1 MKDVFEFIALTPSG
15 FPDPSLAIAAS
26 RAREMGVLDL
36 TYTPEHAVALKISRK
51 LAGFAQNAYG
61 LKVRAGQ
68 NELLGQL
75 LPQLS
80 PPPHTLIITG
90 HDEAQIQQMVAL
102 AQQHQVRVLLEVTS
116 LSQARL
122 GAQLGVAGL
131 IAKGYEAGG
140 QVGEETTFILLQL
153 LRKNLSLPVYAQGG
167 IGKYTVAAC
176 FVAGAAGVVLDSQLL
191 LARESRLP
199 ARVKEIIAS
208 MDGSETVC
216 LGRELGEMYRFYE
229 TPGLE
234 VPAATRT
241 ALADLATVELSPAAK
256 ITAWRQTLAE
266 KVGWHSVDKNILLLG
281 QDAAFAAPLAQKYHT
296 VSGIIDGMRESIETH
311 VGIAQN
317 QQPLAKNSSL
327 AQSHGT
333 PYAIVQGPMAHV
345 TDQPAF
351 ALAVAK
357 AGALPFLALA
367 DKDRRDILP
376 LLNETNRLLRDHP
389 WGVGFHSSGSAALR
403 QEQLDAVLQIKPNF
417 ALVGGEQSD
426 QALSL
431 EKQGIATY
439 LQVSSPD
446 LLGKL
451 LQQGVKRFLFE
462 GSEGSGT
469 IGPYTSF
476 VLWNMMVSTLLGYLT
491 ENREVYT
498 PDYHILFAGG
508 IHDATSAAMLPAL
521 AAPLVELGARMGV
534 LMSTAYLFT
543 EEAVTTQAVLPA
555 FQEAVTRSEQT
566 VLVETGPG
574 RLIRSLSAPGD
585 SLFAE
590 TKGTPIIGQ
599 GVALRDS
606 TCTLEELHED
616 VTGNGMKHLQK
627 INAVRPRANSLPQ
640 TSPSQIAIIGM
651 ACLLPGAGN
660 LKTYW
665 ENILNKVDSVIEV
678 PKERWDWRRYFD
690 EDKKTR
696 DKIYSRWGGFID
708 EIPFNP
714 LEYGMPPNSVKSIEP
729 VQLLMLE
736 VVKAALRDA
745 GYQDR
750 SFPREKTSCVI
761 AVGGGLGDLGTQYG
775 FRSYVPHFLE
785 GESDDVLE
793 RLSQKLPEWTEDSFP
808 GILLNVLAGRVAN
821 RFDLGGANFVIDAAC
836 GSSLAA
842 LDAGIKGLEHHETD
856 MAIVG
861 AGETVQSPFG
871 FLAFSKTQALSPTGR
886 CRPFD
891 AGADGIAI
899 SEGLAVLILKRLADA
914 ERDGDRIYAV
924 IESVGASSDGK
935 DRSLTAPRPA
945 GQMRAVRRAY
955 AKAGIDP
962 STVGLFEAHGTGTK
976 VGDLAEA
983 ETLDT
988 VLRQA
993 HARQK
998 SSAIGSVKSMIG
1010 HTKSTAGLAGMIKV
1024 ALSLYHKVLPPTLV
1038 NTPNPKL
1045 YNESS
1050 ALYVNSELRPWI
1062 RHQSGEIRRAGV
1074 SAFGFGGTNFHA
1086 VLQEYQDFLPP
1097 RAIQDNWP
1105 AELMLFAG
1113 SDQAGISRHVAD
1125 LAGWLSKGETP
1136 PLQDISFTLY
1146 RQYMQRL
1153 SDNANGGV
1161 KTLALIASSMD
1172 DLKTK
1177 LAEAG
1182 KQLDAG
1188 KESINDPRGIYFQQ
1202 NPLAQSGKVAFLYPG
1217 QGSQY
1222 TNMLRDLT
1230 VQFPAVRA
1238 CFERANEAL
1247 QGKLP
1252 QALSEYIYPVPTPD
1266 EAEQQANQQALTAT
1280 DVAQPALS
1288 AASLAMNQLLHQVG
1302 ITPDFVAGHS
1312 FGEIVALYQA
1322 GVFSESDMLALAA
1335 TRGRLMA
1342 EAAGPDAGTMAAV
1355 RAGREEVANIVAGIS
1370 DLTLA
1375 NLNAPQQTV
1384 ISGTQTAVETAVAR
1398 LKEHNI
1404 TANLLPVACA
1414 FHSPLV
1420 ASARDKLAAF
1430 MESELQFNTPHI
1442 TAYANTTAQ
1451 AYPLEP
1457 SQIRAIL
1464 SDQLAMPVE
1473 FQQEIETM
1481 YADGARIFVES
1492 GPKTVLTSLLGQILA
1507 NRPHLA
1513 VATDHPKKHG
1523 LETFTKALAQLAAHG
1538 LVLSLESIFESRRVT
1553 LLDFDQPYTNP
1564 QRANYGPT
1572 TWLINGG
1579 RARLWR
1585 EAQTTPESL
1594 PQTIKIKLQETQDAR
1609 PATLPAAP
1617 TPAPKAPAPLPASVT
1632 PAAPSRAQSMPQTPP
1647 VSNYPPP
1654 QPASGYQPASY
1665 QPTGFQTAGPQP
1677 AATDVV
1683 LQYQQLMAQ
1692 FLQVQQ
1698 SIIMAY
1704 LGAAPAAAAQP
1715 LPAPAQTWQQQP
1727 VAQPMP
1733 PMAQPMPPLAQPMPP
1748 LAQPMP
1754 PMAQPMPPM
1763 AQPMPAA
1770 APPTGAPVTLP
1781 APTAL
1786 VQPLGMSK
1794 ETITANLQALV
1805 SDRTGYPPELLNL
1818 QADLEADLG
1827 IDSIKRVEILGAF
1840 REQYPELSPAFAGD
1854 RMEQLQAQR
1863 TLQAMIDLLSQGMPA
1878 AAAPMPAVLPVYHAP
1893 APALDAGVI
1902 RQNLVALVSERT
1914 GYPPELLN
1922 LQADLEADLGIDS
1935 IKRVE
1940 ILGAFRE
1947 EHAEME
1953 AAFAGD
1959 RMEQLQA
1966 QRTLQGMIDL
1976 LATSLTPTVA
1986 ALPTATLPPAVTVAA
2001 VAALPT
2007 PPSAGAPPALNA
2019 AVLTQN
2025 LVALVSDRTGYPP
2038 ELLNL
2043 DADLE
2048 ADLGIDSIKRV
2059 EILGAFRDQ
2068 YPQMEPAFAG
2078 DSMEQ
2083 LQAQRTLK
2091 GMINLLSASLAPKPA
2106 PTVDILTSHVNG
2118 TALTAEEESPIL
2130 RFKLATTNAP
2140 MSGQFGALA
2149 PGRIILIT
2157 DDGRGIA
2164 QELAAV
2170 LQSQGYP
2177 VALVSHTTE
2186 GTTASAGRFATNLTD
2201 PEAVNALVEN
2211 IRQTVGPIGS
2221 LLHLAPLGA
2230 PHDFASM
2237 SLSEWRRLLHQETS
2251 SFFYLIQAVYEDLEA
2266 AANAGGASLLAA
2278 TDLGGSFGN
2287 NGNTNPDLLS
2297 PSLGGIIGLLKTVG
2311 HEISGV
2317 RAKAVDLDPRQ
2328 DTALAAQILLQEM
2341 MTLDGLTEVGYDGES
2356 RKRLTLVP
2364 ALLPDV
2370 SGAKGGSAITRD
2382 SIVLITGGA
2391 RGITADVAYELA
2403 QRYQPTLIL
2412 VGRSPMPPAEES
2424 PVTAGLNDKEIKAA
2438 LIKER
2443 QQRGEPLNLGQIDR
2457 EYRNVL
2463 RDRDM
2468 RHNINTMIQAGARVH
2483 YYSADVRDEA
2493 SFGPLLDQLYEQFGR
2508 IDGVIHG
2515 AGIIED
2521 KLIKDKT
2528 PESFERVLGT
2538 KADSG
2543 FILSRK
2549 LRPESLQF
2557 LIFFSSVSGRFGN
2570 RGQGDYAAANEV
2582 LNKLAV
2588 YLDHK
2593 WPTHV
2598 VSMNWGPWDAGM
2610 VSDEVRRQFK
2620 RRGVSL
2626 IPISTGQQ
2634 RLVEELNFGRKGE
2647 VEVVICGEGDGEALA
2662 S

>member
-1 MKDVFEFIALTPSG
+1 MKDQFEFIALTPPG

-26 RAREMGVLDL
+26 RAHEMGVLDL
-36 TYTPEHAVALKISRK
+36 TCTPEYAVALKISRK
-51 LAGFAQNAYG
+51 LASFATNSYG
-61 LKVRAGQ
+61 LKVRADQ
-68 NELLGQL
+68 NELLSQL
-75 LPQLS
+75 LPQLT

-90 HDEAQIQQMVAL
+90 HDEAKIQQLIAL
-102 AQQHQVRVLLEVTS
+102 AHERQMRVLLEVTN
-116 LSQARL
+116 LPQARL
-122 GAQLGVAGL
+122 GAQAGVAGL
-131 IAKGYEAGG
+131 IAKGHEAGG
-140 QVGEETTFILLQL
+140 EVGEETTFILLQSL
-153 LRKNLSLPVYAQGG
+153 LKNLSLPVYAQGG
-167 IGKYTVAAC
+167 VGEYTVAAC

-199 ARVKEIIAS
+199 AYVKEKIAAK
-208 MDGSETVC
+208 GGAETVC
-216 LGRELGEMYRFYE
+216 LGREVGQLVRFYDA
-229 TPGLE
+229 PGLE
-234 VPAATRT
+234 AAAAVRA
-241 ALADLATVELSPAAK
+241 ALAELAAAEDMSPAAK
-256 ITAWRQTLAE
+256 LTAWREILAQ
-266 KVGWHSVDKNILLLG
+266 KVGWRSVHQNVLLIG
-281 QDAAFAAPLAQKYHT
+281 QDAVFAAPLAQKYHT
-296 VSGIIDGMRESIETH
+296 VSGIITGLREAIETH
-311 VGIAQN
+311 VQIAQN
-317 QQPLAKNSSL
+317 QQPFTRNSSL

-333 PYAIVQGPMAHV
+333 SYPIVQGAMAHV
-345 TDQPAF
+345 SDRAAF

-357 AGALPFLALA
+357 AGALPFLWLS
-367 DKDRRDILP
+367 DKNQGGILP
-376 LLNETNRLLRDHP
+376 LLNETSRLLRDYP
-389 WGVGFHSSGSAALR
+389 WGVGLAADGPEALR
-403 QEQLDAVLQIKPNF
+403 QEQLDAVLQIKPKF
-417 ALVGGEQSD
+417 AALDGERPEL
-426 QALSL
+426 ALSL
-431 EKQGIATY
+431 EQQGIAAY
-439 LQVSSPD
+439 LQVSSRD
-446 LLGKL
+446 ALGSLLS
-451 LQQGVKRFLFE
+451 QGVKRFLFM
-462 GSEGSGT
+462 GQEGSGS
-469 IGPYTSF
+469 ISPHSSF
-476 VLWNMMVSTLLGYLT
+476 VLWDEVVSALLQYLT

-508 IHDATSAAMLPAL
+508 IHDATSSAMAAAL
-521 AAPLVELGARMGV
+521 AAPLVELGARIGV
-534 LMSTAYLFT
+534 LMNTPYLFT

-555 FQEAVTRSEQT
+555 FQEAAVRSQET
-566 VLVETGPG
+566 VVIEKEPG
-574 RLIRSLSAPGD
+574 RLLRRLPD
-585 SLFAE
+585 TRHETFAE
-590 TKGTPIIGQ
+590 SKEMPVIGQ
-599 GVALRDS
+599 VAALRNNV
-606 TCTLEELHED
+606 CTLAELHED
-616 VTGNGMKHLQK
+616 VAVNGMKQLQS
-627 INAVRPRANSLPQ
+627 IRAVRQKSNSLPQ
-640 TSPSQIAIIGM
+640 TNPSQIAIIGM

-665 ENILNKVDSVIEV
+665 ENILNKVDSVIEI

-708 EIPFNP
+708 DVAFNP

-745 GYQDR
+745 GYQSR
-750 SFPREKTSCVI
+750 TFPREKTSCVI

-785 GESDDVLE
+785 GESDDVIE

-842 LDAGIKGLEHHETD
+842 LDAGVKGLEHHEVD

-891 AGADGIAI
+891 ANADGIAI

-924 IESVGASSDGK
+924 IDSVGASSDGK

-962 STVGLFEAHGTGTK
+962 ATVGLFEAHGTGTK
-976 VGDLAEA
+976 VGDVAEA

-1050 ALYVNSELRPWI
+1050 ALYVNNDLRPWI
-1062 RHQSGEIRRAGV
+1062 RRQPGEIRRAGV

-1097 RAIQDNWP
+1097 RAIQEHWP

-1113 SDQAGISRHVAD
+1113 SDQAEISRRVAH
-1125 LAGWLSKGETP
+1125 LAGWLGQGDTP
-1136 PLQDISFTLY
+1136 PLRNIAFTLY
-1146 RQYMQRL
+1146 RQYAQRIGE
-1153 SDNANGGV
+1153 NENGGV
-1161 KTLALIASSMD
+1161 QTLALIASSLD
-1172 DLKTK
+1172 DLKLK

-1202 NPLAQSGKVAFLYPG
+1202 RPLHQDGKVAFLYPG

-1222 TNMLRDLT
+1222 ANMLRDLT

-1247 QGKLP
+1247 QDKLP
-1252 QALSEYIYPVPTPD
+1252 QALSEYIFPVPTQD
-1266 EAEQQANQQALTAT
+1266 EAQQQADQQALTAT
-1280 DVAQPALS
+1280 NVAQPAL
-1288 AASLAMNQLLHQVG
+1288 AVASLAMNQLLHQTG

-1312 FGEIVALYQA
+1312 FGEIVALYEA
-1322 GVFSESDMLALAA
+1322 GVFSESDMLAVAA
-1335 TRGRLMA
+1335 ARGQLMA
-1342 EAAGPDAGTMAAV
+1342 EAAGPDAGTMAAI
-1355 RAGREEVANIVAGIS
+1355 RAGREVVAEAVAGIP

-1384 ISGTQTAVETAVAR
+1384 ISGTHTAVEMAAAR
-1398 LKEHNI
+1398 LKERNI
-1404 TANLLPVACA
+1404 GVNMLNVACA
-1414 FHSPLV
+1414 FHSSLV
-1420 ASARDKLAAF
+1420 ASASDKLAAF
-1430 MESELQFNTPHI
+1430 LQSEVQFHTPHMM
-1442 TAYANTTAQ
+1442 AYANSTGQ
-1451 AYPLEP
+1451 AYPP
-1457 SQIRAIL
+1457 DPAQIQAIL
-1464 SDQLAMPVE
+1464 SSQLAMPVE
-1473 FQQEIETM
+1473 FQQEIEAM

-1492 GPKTVLTSLLGQILA
+1492 GPKGTLTGLVGQILGD
-1507 NRPHLA
+1507 RPHLA

-1523 LETFTKALAQLAAHG
+1523 LESFVKALAQLAAHG
-1538 LVLSLESIFESRRVT
+1538 LVLSLESIFESRQVT
-1553 LLDFDQPYTNP
+1553 LLDLNQAYTDP

-1585 EAQTTPESL
+1585 EAQIKPEPL
-1594 PQTIKIKLQETQDAR
+1594 PETIRIKLQETRDDK
-1609 PATLPAAP
+1609 PASLPAAP
-1617 TPAPKAPAPLPASVT
+1617 TPTPKAPATPPVT
-1632 PAAPSRAQSMPQTPP
+1632 PAAPLRVQAMPQTPPP

-1654 QPASGYQPASY
+1654 QPAAAYPPAGT
-1665 QPTGFQTAGPQP
+1665 QPTALQSAS
-1677 AATDVV
+1677 AAADVV

-1698 SIIMAY
+1698 SIMMAY
-1704 LGAAPAAAAQP
+1704 LGAAPAPAAQP
-1715 LPAPAQTWQQQP
+1715 HPAPAQMWAQP
-1727 VAQPMP
+1727 AMAQPMLPPTAQPMP
-1733 PMAQPMPPLAQPMPP
+1733 PMAQPVS
-1748 LAQPMP
+1748 QPMP
-1754 PMAQPMPPM
+1754 PMVQPTTPILPP
-1763 AQPMPAA
+1763 A
-1770 APPTGAPVTLP
+1770 APPVNLPLSTPTPAQPV
-1781 APTAL
+1781 
-1786 VQPLGMSK
+1786 GISK
-1794 ETITANLQALV
+1794 ATITANLQALV

-1840 REQYPELSPAFAGD
+1840 REQYPELGPAFAGD

-1878 AAAPMPAVLPVYHAP
+1878 AAAPTAAP
-1893 APALDAGVI
+1893 AATPLRPTPALDAGVI

-1947 EHAEME
+1947 EHAEIE
-1953 AAFAGD
+1953 AAFAGE
-1959 RMEQLQA
+1959 RMEQLQS

-1976 LATSLTPTVA
+1976 IAASLTPA
-1986 ALPTATLPPAVTVAA
+1986 ATAISAKATLPPAATTAA
-2001 VAALPT
+2001 APT
-2007 PPSAGAPPALNA
+2007 FPTATAPATFNA
-2019 AVLTQN
+2019 ATLTEN

-2068 YPQMEPAFAG
+2068 YPQLEPAFAG
-2078 DSMEQ
+2078 DNMEQ

-2091 GMINLLSASLAPKPA
+2091 GMVNLLSTSLAPKLA
-2106 PTVDILTSHVNG
+2106 PPLDIPSAHTNG
-2118 TALTAEEESPIL
+2118 AAQMAEDESPIL

-2140 MSGQFGALA
+2140 MIGQLGSLA
-2149 PGRIILIT
+2149 PGRTILIT

-2164 QELAAV
+2164 QELGAT

-2177 VALVSHTTE
+2177 VALVTHTTE
-2186 GTTASAGRFATNLTD
+2186 GATSSAAHFTANLTD
-2201 PEAVNALVEN
+2201 PAAVNALVED
-2211 IRQTVGPIGS
+2211 IRQTIGPIGS
-2221 LLHLAPLGA
+2221 LLHLAPLGV
-2230 PHDFASM
+2230 PRDFASM
-2237 SLSEWRRLLHQETS
+2237 NLSEWRRLLHQETN

-2287 NGNTNPDLLS
+2287 NGNTHPDLLS
-2297 PSLGGIIGLLKTVG
+2297 PSRGGIIGLLKTVG

-2317 RAKAVDLDPRQ
+2317 RAKAVDLDPRH
-2328 DTALAAQILLQEM
+2328 DTAVAAQILLQEM
-2341 MTLDGLTEVGYDGES
+2341 MSLDGLIEVGYDGES

-2370 SGAKGGSAITRD
+2370 RRTQGGSAITRD
-2382 SIVLITGGA
+2382 SIILITGGA

-2424 PVTAGLNDKEIKAA
+2424 PVTAGLGDKEIKAA
-2438 LIKER
+2438 LIKAY
-2443 QQRGEPLNLGQIDR
+2443 QQRGEALNLGQIER

-2468 RHNINTMIQAGARVH
+2468 RSNINHMIQVGARVH

-2634 RLVEELNFGRKGE
+2634 RLVEELNYGRKGE